1 MKKISLII
9 LAAIALVVVVSIG
22 RLIHTNN
29 TGHVQVKQA
38 AITGTMSVRNTPG
51 TYFQLFGTI
60 TDYNY
65 SDAVYLSAETLDGG
79 DEPETSS
86 IAVLFP
92 DGNCDVD
99 FVGQY
104 EVRATPAQWLL
115 LKERY
120 PTQTRLKSMVRE
132 QVIEVITNSASLM
145 NAEDAYS
152 SKRADFIRLSRE
164 QLLYGL
170 YKPTYITI
178 YDTIQGGQ
186 VQETRIYDVAEKDG
200 SPVIAKAPLL
210 SDYGI
215 MFSQFN
221 IKRLHNFDDKTVEL
235 IDRRKEAKAA
245 SAAAITAKA
254 KGEEKIAVEK
264 ATQEVAKIKEV
275 TIAEKDAEV
284 ARISAEKKFVV
295 AEYAAKEAVQK
306 KAAIISAA
314 QAKQQELLI
323 SDGLSD
329 KERYTID
336 AGVRES
342 VGVAAELA
350 KRDVPSIVMDG
361 GNGGAKQS
369 GLANTY
375 TMENMLLMMD
385 KIKSVK
391 KK

>member
-9 LAAIALVVVVSIG
+9 LAAIALVVIVSIG
-22 RLIHTNN
+22 QLVHTNN

-336 AGVRES
+336 SGVRES